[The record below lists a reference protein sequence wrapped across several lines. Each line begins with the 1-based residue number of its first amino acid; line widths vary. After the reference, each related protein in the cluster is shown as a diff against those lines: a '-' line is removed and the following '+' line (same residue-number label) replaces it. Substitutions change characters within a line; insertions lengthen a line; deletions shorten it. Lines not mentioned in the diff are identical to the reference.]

1 MLLLLQA
8 AANAAASTEAREDA
22 TEAKACVAALEL
34 VLALEVESRDEGCR
48 EAECSLMR
56 LCCDLSVREVLGVD
70 GLLTC
75 LSRGATLTS
84 FSSSSVLTRH
94 GIEYSGEEREG
105 ETQPAIT
112 VEVDVEVDV

>member
-1 MLLLLQA
+1 MQA
-8 AANAAASTEAREDA
+8 AANAASTEAREDA
-22 TEAKACVAALEL
+22 TEAKASIAALEL
-34 VLALEVESRDEGCR
+34 GLVLEVERRDDGGCR
-48 EAECSLMR
+48 RAECSLMR
-56 LCCDLSVREVLGVD
+56 LCCDLSVRDVLGVD

-84 FSSSSVLTRH
+84 FSSASVLTRH